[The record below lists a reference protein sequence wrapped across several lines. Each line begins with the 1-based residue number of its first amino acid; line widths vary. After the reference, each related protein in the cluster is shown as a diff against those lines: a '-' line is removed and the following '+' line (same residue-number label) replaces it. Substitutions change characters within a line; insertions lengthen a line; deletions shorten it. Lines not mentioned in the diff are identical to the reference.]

1 MKDAFA
7 IIYADQGDARLRE
20 LIEVRS
26 VSALPVGGRYRAID
40 FVLSNVARSGI
51 RSVGIIAQRNYKSLM
66 DHLGSGKDWNLSR
79 KQGGLMILPPYD
91 LGNENG
97 LYRGF
102 GDALFAKRDFIDH
115 QKQPLALLL
124 GSGRIYR
131 QDYGALAARH
141 RESGADITLLYSRD
155 PKLAADERHSF
166 GLDIDKEGRVR
177 AAGGANACECHSMGA
192 CLISKNLLVRLVEDA
207 CAEGRYDFGRD
218 VLIPAVD
225 QLKVVGVE
233 HRGYMGQLDSVKAY
247 FDVNM
252 DIANSAEVR
261 ADLFDPAWA
270 PYTKVMDA
278 APVHFSATSAVANS
292 MFGNGSEI
300 RGAVRDSVVFRG
312 VTVEEGADVERCIV
326 MQNSVLGRGCHLR
339 NVIVD
344 KDAVIGEGARI
355 VGTPDNP
362 QVVRKGAVVD
372 GRTRGR

>member
-131 QDYGALAARH
+131 QDYSARERGRHHAALLARPQA
-141 RESGADITLLYSRD
+141 G
-155 PKLAADERHSF
+155 
-166 GLDIDKEGRVR
+166 GRR
-177 AAGGANACECHSMGA
+177 AA
-192 CLISKNLLVRLVEDA
+192 LLWP
-207 CAEGRYDFGRD
+207 G
-218 VLIPAVD
+218 
-225 QLKVVGVE
+225 
-233 HRGYMGQLDSVKAY
+233 HRQ
-247 FDVNM
+247 
-252 DIANSAEVR
+252 
-261 ADLFDPAWA
+261 
-270 PYTKVMDA
+270 
-278 APVHFSATSAVANS
+278 
-292 MFGNGSEI
+292 
-300 RGAVRDSVVFRG
+300 RGAR
-312 VTVEEGADVERCIV
+312 A
-326 MQNSVLGRGCHLR
+326 GRWGRQRLRVPLDGCLPH
-339 NVIVD
+339 
-344 KDAVIGEGARI
+344 KQEPA
-355 VGTPDNP
+355 GTP
-362 QVVRKGAVVD
+362 R
-372 GRTRGR
+372 